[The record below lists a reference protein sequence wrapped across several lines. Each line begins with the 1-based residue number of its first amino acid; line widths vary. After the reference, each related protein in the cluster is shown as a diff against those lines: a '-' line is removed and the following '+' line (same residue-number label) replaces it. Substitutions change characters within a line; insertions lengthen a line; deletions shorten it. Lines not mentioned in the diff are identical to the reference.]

1 MMSVSIEINV
11 EENVRVPDEK
21 EPPLIISDLKGDG
34 KIVWLPAA
42 AEDTEKF
49 DVKPSDYVEEKLG
62 GKSIKSL
69 ASTFYKE
76 SKKNGKIY
84 FLLLVPFLQFCL
96 G

>member
-1 MMSVSIEINV
+1 MSVSIEINE
-11 EENVRVPDEK
+11 EENVRFPDAK

-42 AEDTEKF
+42 PDDIEKSE
-49 DVKPSDYVEEKLG
+49 VKPSDYVEEKLG

-69 ASTFYKE
+69 ASTFYEE
-76 SKKNGKIY
+76 SKKHGKIY
-84 FLLLVPFLQFCL
+84 FLVFVPFLQFCL